1 MVINK
6 MGRLKLTLL
15 KEIYIRGLKRVSQS
29 DMYEKGGLEKIVI
42 FFFCKKRQTPY
53 RSVFAL
59 FLLFQGYR
67 SI

>member
-42 FFFCKKRQTPY
+42 FFF
-53 RSVFAL
+53 L
-59 FLLFQGYR
+59 
-67 SI
+67 